1 MDVFHYDS
9 SSISSTMIDTET
21 SIADEITEVKFEAH
35 SEFDL
40 NFFDTPDDSMT
51 QTAFSSPKSIESSSS
66 PTPEPHMPL
75 TPTTQH
81 SITSSNVSINQQNM
95 AQPAMV
101 NIKHGKAV
109 DCTWTFFPA
118 LKRETRTA
126 FFCFAKIQLP
136 HAHGFA
142 KLHHDAEFSFQLD
155 SGFAA
160 ARETFEIINYDN
172 SINACDSL
180 EAQH

>member
-126 FFCFAKIQLP
+126 FFVSRKFNFLMLMALRNCITMQ
-136 HAHGFA
+136 
-142 KLHHDAEFSFQLD
+142 SFPFNWILVLL
-155 SGFAA
+155 
-160 ARETFEIINYDN
+160 R
-172 SINACDSL
+172 L
-180 EAQH
+180 ERLLRS